1 MVDLVDKKQFVI
13 VTGLSGAGK
22 TQTVHFLED
31 LGFYCIDNLP
41 PTLISRFIELCNQ
54 AQGKLRRIALVI
66 DIRGGDFFA
75 HLFTALDELE
85 AAGIE
90 YSIIYLDASD
100 ETLVRRFKETRRRH
114 PLAPR
119 GLVAEGIKLERS
131 RLEKLKSRANHIID
145 TTDLSTAQL
154 KGQIRGIFSTKHAQ
168 ASLPVTILS
177 FGFKYGL
184 PLDPDLIFDVRFLP
198 NPYYIESLRHLT
210 GYDKEVQDYVLQWP
224 ATEEFLQ
231 RVVDLLTFLLPYYQK
246 EGKTHLLVGIGC
258 TGGKHR
264 SSVIA
269 QELAR
274 RLRQRQKLVQV
285 EHRDIERSGVGE
297 A

>member
-1 MVDLVDKKQFVI
+1 M
-13 VTGLSGAGK
+13 
-22 TQTVHFLED
+22 
-31 LGFYCIDNLP
+31 GFYCIDNLP

-131 RLEKLKSRANHIID
+131 RLEELKSRANHIID